1 MGNSKTISVT
11 TDNGVVIVRKMA
23 LRDYGQFLKA
33 LRELPGGLLDF
44 LEGKDTTELKGKSN
58 VEVAQMLFDVFGD
71 NWEDLV
77 SVLAVPT
84 DKDAEFIGDLDLADS
99 LEVGAAVIE
108 LNNYRK
114 LFATVKKLMAQKPS
128 QPQPKAQGKI

>member
-1 MGNSKTISVT
+1 MGNSKTISINT
-11 TDNGVVIVRKMA
+11 EDGVVVVRKMA

-44 LEGKDTTELKGKSN
+44 LEGKDTSELKGKSN
-58 VEVAQMLFDVFGD
+58 IEVAQMLFDVFGD

-84 DKDAEFIGDLDLADS
+84 DQDAEFIGDLDLADS
-99 LEVGAAVIE
+99 LEVGAAIIE

-114 LFATVKKLMAQKPS
+114 LFATVKKLLAQKQKQA
-128 QPQPKAQGKI
+128 QPTAPAKT